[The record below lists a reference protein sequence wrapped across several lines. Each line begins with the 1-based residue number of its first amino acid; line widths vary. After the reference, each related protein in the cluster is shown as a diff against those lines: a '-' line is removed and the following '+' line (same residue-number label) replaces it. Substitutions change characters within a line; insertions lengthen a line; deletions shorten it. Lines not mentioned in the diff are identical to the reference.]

1 MNHRHGISVVARF
14 LRWSVSLLILTILI
28 LLTYVYSPVL
38 ISPAD
43 NYTERKGS
51 IKSAT
56 ITREWQERGSYFSEL
71 DLESDSGLYVQITIR
86 IPEQSSTPRTDQSST
101 QSTDQS
107 IEPLPVALLLGGVGT
122 GRSACHIIP
131 QIKHVICV
139 SISYPYRGTKN
150 IEGLGFIYNLR
161 DLQQVVKD
169 TPPAMM
175 LALDYV
181 LSQPYSDTNQV
192 ELLGVSFGA
201 YFISIP
207 AVLDSRVTRVWIAH
221 GAAEPIKVMIHNYYQ
236 APDRHFVNK
245 FLTHLVG
252 YAIGSQHV
260 DPEKWVGRI
269 SPRPVILIN
278 AERDKTFPD
287 SSIAALHHAARQPK
301 EVIWTKGVHVT
312 PGRKEIVKQISDLVL
327 NRMESEFQKRRVNNR

>member
-1 MNHRHGISVVARF
+1 MSNQSGTSFIARF
-14 LRWSVSLLILTILI
+14 LRWSVGLLIFAILI
-28 LLTYVYSPVL
+28 SLGYVYIPVL

-43 NYTERKGS
+43 GYLERKGS
-51 IKSAT
+51 IQSVS
-56 ITREWQERGSYFSEL
+56 ITRKWQERGSTFSEL
-71 DLESDSGLYVQITIR
+71 DLESDSGLNVKITIR
-86 IPEQSSTPRTDQSST
+86 IPDQVADPGTEQRAEQGIDQT
-101 QSTDQS
+101 TG
-107 IEPLPVALLLGGVGT
+107 PLPVALLLGGVGT
-122 GRSACHIIP
+122 GRDACHVIP

-139 SISYPYRGTKN
+139 SISYPYSGTKN
-150 IEGLGFIYNLR
+150 IEGFGFFYNLR

-169 TPPAMM
+169 TPPALM

-181 LSQPYSDTNQV
+181 LSQPYSDTSQV
-192 ELLGVSFGA
+192 ELLGVSFGS

-221 GAAEPIKVMIHNYYQ
+221 GAAEPINVMIHNYYQ
-236 APDRHFVNK
+236 ASDRHVVNK
-245 FLTHLVG
+245 FLTHMIG

-278 AERDKTFPD
+278 AENDKSFPD
-287 SSIAALHHAARQPK
+287 SSVAALHDAARQPK

-312 PGRKEIVKQISDLVL
+312 PGRKEIVEQISDIVL
-327 NRMESEFQKRRVNNR
+327 NRMEDEFLKRRLNNR